1 MQQGSSRVGLTSN
14 VEGFGTADGLPNVH
28 TAMHV
33 TCRVAHTVSPESNA
47 FKVLT
52 RGSSTTTSGTDLPDL
67 SLSLH
72 RSKKNVLS
80 LSLSLCAL
88 QSVSSIFSDIIA
100 RK

>member
-67 SLSLH
+67 SLSLP
-72 RSKKNVLS
+72 LS
-80 LSLSLCAL
+80 AL